1 MIAPS
6 FHLTYTN
13 KNQTDSQSV
22 TQSASQSLT
31 NAVFFRMST
40 ENPLNNSALLDE
52 DCYFNGVVFV
62 SFEALSES
70 FHVRAFPAESTDKQL
85 HCENGR
91 RCGKTRSAL
100 AALRKRADWRGEVR
114 GRRERERERERESG
128 LLLGFGHHLH
138 LSSPLWACLLITP

>member
-62 SFEALSES
+62 SFEALSEAFMS
-70 FHVRAFPAESTDKQL
+70 GPTQLRAQTNNFTA
-85 HCENGR
+85 
-91 RCGKTRSAL
+91 KTEGAVERHAARS
-100 AALRKRADWRGEVR
+100 R
-114 GRRERERERERESG
+114 
-128 LLLGFGHHLH
+128 H
-138 LSSPLWACLLITP
+138 